1 MLIVLLILAVAFIVV
16 STTKFK
22 LHPFLALIFAA
33 IGFGLLS
40 GMPFAEIVSSVNS
53 GFGDIVGHIGLVIVI
68 GCIIGTFLEES
79 GGAYVMAQGIVRLAG
94 KKRVPLAML
103 IVGCFISIPVY
114 ADSGFVILSPLN
126 KAITKKAGVSL
137 ACTAIALSLGL
148 TITHCLVPP
157 TPGPVA
163 ATAILGADLGLVILI
178 GLIVSAFVAAESYFF
193 VTRYASRTYIDPDPD
208 GEITMEED
216 DAKDKPSALRSFLP
230 VVPLVLIVFKSIS
243 DFPGAPFG
251 EGVAASVL
259 RFVGEPVVALII
271 GMILSFFLP
280 KKFDR
285 ELLSTTG
292 WVGKSLTSAAVIIMI
307 TAAGG
312 SFGMI
317 LRNSGIADILGES
330 LAGANVG
337 IWLPFIIAA
346 ALKSA
351 QGSSTVAIVTTAS
364 LIAPMMEALG
374 FVSPVGRAL
383 AVMSLCSGAMVMS
396 HVNDSFFWVVTQ
408 LSGMNVKTG
417 CKLHGIG
424 TLLGG
429 LTAMLVVW
437 IGYMIC
443 RAVPPN
449 WWADVRAA

>member
-1 MLIVLLILAVAFIVV
+1 M
-16 STTKFK
+16 
-22 LHPFLALIFAA
+22 
-33 IGFGLLS
+33 
-40 GMPFAEIVSSVNS
+40 
-53 GFGDIVGHIGLVIVI
+53 
-68 GCIIGTFLEES
+68 
-79 GGAYVMAQGIVRLAG
+79 
-94 KKRVPLAML
+94 
-103 IVGCFISIPVY
+103 
-114 ADSGFVILSPLN
+114 
-126 KAITKKAGVSL
+126 
-137 ACTAIALSLGL
+137 
-148 TITHCLVPP
+148 
-157 TPGPVA
+157 
-163 ATAILGADLGLVILI
+163 
-178 GLIVSAFVAAESYFF
+178 
-193 VTRYASRTYIDPDPD
+193 TRYASRTYIDPDPD
-208 GEITMEED
+208 GEITVEED

-230 VVPLVLIVFKSIS
+230 VVVPLVLIVFKSIS

-259 RFVGEPVVALII
+259 RFIGEPVIALII

-374 FVSPVGRAL
+374 FVSPVGKAL

-417 CKLHGIG
+417 CKLHGLG

-437 IGYMIC
+437 IGYMIFC
-443 RAVPPN
+443 
-449 WWADVRAA
+449 

>member
-53 GFGDIVGHIGLVIVI
+53 GFGDIVGHVGLVL
-68 GCIIGTFLEES
+68 IIGTFLEES

-126 KAITKKAGVSL
+126 KAITKKSGISL

-178 GLIVSAFVAAESYFF
+178 GLIVSVFVAAESYFF

-208 GEITMEED
+208 GEITVEED

-230 VVPLVLIVFKSIS
+230 VVVPLVLIVFKSIS

-259 RFVGEPVVALII
+259 RFIGEPVIALII

-374 FVSPVGRAL
+374 FVSPVGKAL

-417 CKLHGIG
+417 CKLHGLG

-437 IGYMIC
+437 IGYMIFC
-443 RAVPPN
+443 
-449 WWADVRAA
+449 

>member
-40 GMPFAEIVSSVNS
+40 GMPFAEIVTSVNS

-103 IVGCFISIPVY
+103 IVGSFISIPVY

-126 KAITKKAGVSL
+126 KAITKKSGISL

-178 GLIVSAFVAAESYFF
+178 GLIVSMFVAAESYFF

-208 GEITMEED
+208 GEITVEED

-230 VVPLVLIVFKSIS
+230 VVVPLVLIVFKSIS

-259 RFVGEPVVALII
+259 RFIGEPVIALII

-374 FVSPVGRAL
+374 FVSPVGKAL

-417 CKLHGIG
+417 CKLHGLG

-437 IGYMIC
+437 IGYMIFC
-443 RAVPPN
+443 
-449 WWADVRAA
+449 

>member
-126 KAITKKAGVSL
+126 KAITKKSGISL

-178 GLIVSAFVAAESYFF
+178 GLIVSVFVAAESYFF

-208 GEITMEED
+208 GEITVEED

-230 VVPLVLIVFKSIS
+230 VVVPLVLIVFKSIS

-259 RFVGEPVVALII
+259 RFIGEPVIALII

-374 FVSPVGRAL
+374 FVSPVGKAL

-417 CKLHGIG
+417 CKLHGLG

-437 IGYMIC
+437 IGYMIFC
-443 RAVPPN
+443 
-449 WWADVRAA
+449 

>member
-40 GMPFAEIVSSVNS
+40 GMPFAEIVNSVNS

-126 KAITKKAGVSL
+126 KAITKKSGISL

-178 GLIVSAFVAAESYFF
+178 GLIVSVFVAAESYFF

-208 GEITMEED
+208 GEITVEED

-230 VVPLVLIVFKSIS
+230 VVVPLVLIVFKSIS

-259 RFVGEPVVALII
+259 RFIGEPVIALII

-374 FVSPVGRAL
+374 FVSPVGKAL

-437 IGYMIC
+437 IGYIIFC
-443 RAVPPN
+443 
-449 WWADVRAA
+449 

>member
-126 KAITKKAGVSL
+126 KAITKKSGISL

-178 GLIVSAFVAAESYFF
+178 GLIVSVFVAAESYFF

-208 GEITMEED
+208 GEITVEED

-230 VVPLVLIVFKSIS
+230 VVVPLVLIVFKSIS

-259 RFVGEPVVALII
+259 RFIGEPVIALII

-364 LIAPMMEALG
+364 LIAPMMEALR
-374 FVSPVGRAL
+374 FVSPVGKAL

-417 CKLHGIG
+417 CKLHGLG

-437 IGYMIC
+437 IGYMIFC
-443 RAVPPN
+443 
-449 WWADVRAA
+449 

>member
-103 IVGCFISIPVY
+103 IVGSFISIPVY

-126 KAITKKAGVSL
+126 KAITKKSGISL

-178 GLIVSAFVAAESYFF
+178 GLIVSMFVAAESYFF

-208 GEITMEED
+208 GEITVEED

-230 VVPLVLIVFKSIS
+230 VVVPLVLIVFKSIS

-259 RFVGEPVVALII
+259 RFIGEPVIALII

-374 FVSPVGRAL
+374 FVSPVGKAL

-417 CKLHGIG
+417 CKLHGFG

-437 IGYMIC
+437 IGYMIFC
-443 RAVPPN
+443 
-449 WWADVRAA
+449 

>member
-40 GMPFAEIVSSVNS
+40 GMPFAEIVNSVNS

-126 KAITKKAGVSL
+126 KAITKKSGISL

-178 GLIVSAFVAAESYFF
+178 GLIVSVFVAAESYFF

-208 GEITMEED
+208 GEITVEED

-230 VVPLVLIVFKSIS
+230 VVVPLVLIVFKSIS

-259 RFVGEPVVALII
+259 RFIGEPVVALII
-271 GMILSFFLP
+271 GMILSFSLP

-437 IGYMIC
+437 IGYMIFC
-443 RAVPPN
+443 
-449 WWADVRAA
+449 

>member
-1 MLIVLLILAVAFIVV
+1 MLIVLLILAVVFIVV

-103 IVGCFISIPVY
+103 IVGSFISIPVY

-126 KAITKKAGVSL
+126 KAITKKSGISL

-178 GLIVSAFVAAESYFF
+178 GLIVSMFVAAESYFF

-208 GEITMEED
+208 GEITVEED

-230 VVPLVLIVFKSIS
+230 VVVPLVLIVFKSIS

-251 EGVAASVL
+251 EGVAARVL
-259 RFVGEPVVALII
+259 RFIGEPVIALII

-374 FVSPVGRAL
+374 FVTPVGKAL

-417 CKLHGIG
+417 CKLHGLG

-437 IGYMIC
+437 IGYMIFC
-443 RAVPPN
+443 
-449 WWADVRAA
+449 

>member
-40 GMPFAEIVSSVNS
+40 GMPFAEIVNSVNS

-126 KAITKKAGVSL
+126 KAITKKSGISL

-178 GLIVSAFVAAESYFF
+178 GLIVSVFVAAESYFF

-208 GEITMEED
+208 GEITVEED

-230 VVPLVLIVFKSIS
+230 VVVPLVLIVFKSIS

-259 RFVGEPVVALII
+259 RFIGEPVVALII

-374 FVSPVGRAL
+374 FVSPVGKTL

-417 CKLHGIG
+417 CKLHGLG

-437 IGYMIC
+437 IGYMIFC
-443 RAVPPN
+443 
-449 WWADVRAA
+449 

>member
-40 GMPFAEIVSSVNS
+40 GMPFAEIVNSVNS

-126 KAITKKAGVSL
+126 KAITKKSGISL

-178 GLIVSAFVAAESYFF
+178 GLIVSVFVAAESYFF

-208 GEITMEED
+208 GEITVEED

-230 VVPLVLIVFKSIS
+230 VVVPLVLIVFKSIS
-243 DFPGAPFG
+243 DFQGAPFG

-259 RFVGEPVVALII
+259 RFIGEPVVALII

-374 FVSPVGRAL
+374 FVSPVGKAL

-437 IGYMIC
+437 IGYMIFC
-443 RAVPPN
+443 
-449 WWADVRAA
+449 

>member
-126 KAITKKAGVSL
+126 KAITKKSGISL

-178 GLIVSAFVAAESYFF
+178 GLIVSVFVAAESYFF

-208 GEITMEED
+208 GEITVEED
-216 DAKDKPSALRSFLP
+216 DAKDRPSALRSFLP
-230 VVPLVLIVFKSIS
+230 VVVPLVLIVFKSIS

-259 RFVGEPVVALII
+259 RFIGEPVVALII

-417 CKLHGIG
+417 CKLHGLG

-437 IGYMIC
+437 IGYMIFC
-443 RAVPPN
+443 
-449 WWADVRAA
+449 

>member
-126 KAITKKAGVSL
+126 KAITKKSGISL

-178 GLIVSAFVAAESYFF
+178 GLIVSVFVAAESYFF

-208 GEITMEED
+208 GEITVEED

-230 VVPLVLIVFKSIS
+230 VVVPLVLIVFKSIS

-259 RFVGEPVVALII
+259 RFIGEPVIALII

-374 FVSPVGRAL
+374 FVTPVGRAL

-417 CKLHGIG
+417 CKLHGLG

-437 IGYMIC
+437 IGYMIFC
-443 RAVPPN
+443 
-449 WWADVRAA
+449 

>member
-126 KAITKKAGVSL
+126 KAITKKSGISL

-163 ATAILGADLGLVILI
+163 ATAILGADLGLVILV
-178 GLIVSAFVAAESYFF
+178 GLIVSMFVAAESYFF

-208 GEITMEED
+208 GEITVEED

-230 VVPLVLIVFKSIS
+230 VVVPLVLIVFKSIS

-259 RFVGEPVVALII
+259 RFIGEPVIALII

-417 CKLHGIG
+417 CKLHGLG

-437 IGYMIC
+437 IGYMIFC
-443 RAVPPN
+443 
-449 WWADVRAA
+449 

>member
-40 GMPFAEIVSSVNS
+40 GMPFAEIVNSVNS

-178 GLIVSAFVAAESYFF
+178 GLIVSVFVAAESYFF

-208 GEITMEED
+208 GEITVEED
-216 DAKDKPSALRSFLP
+216 DDKDKPSALRSFLP
-230 VVPLVLIVFKSIS
+230 VVVPLVLIVFKSIS

-259 RFVGEPVVALII
+259 RFIGEPVVALII

-417 CKLHGIG
+417 CKLHGLG

-437 IGYMIC
+437 IGYMIFC
-443 RAVPPN
+443 
-449 WWADVRAA
+449 

>member
-103 IVGCFISIPVY
+103 IVGSFISIPVY

-126 KAITKKAGVSL
+126 KAITKKSGISL

-178 GLIVSAFVAAESYFF
+178 GLIVSMFVAAESYFF

-208 GEITMEED
+208 GEITVEED

-230 VVPLVLIVFKSIS
+230 VVVPLVLIVFKSIS

-259 RFVGEPVVALII
+259 RFIGEPVIALII

-374 FVSPVGRAL
+374 FVSPVGKAL

-417 CKLHGIG
+417 CKLHGLG

-437 IGYMIC
+437 IGYMIFC
-443 RAVPPN
+443 
-449 WWADVRAA
+449 

>member
-126 KAITKKAGVSL
+126 KAITKKSGISL

-178 GLIVSAFVAAESYFF
+178 GLIVSVFVAAESYFF

-208 GEITMEED
+208 GEITVEED

-230 VVPLVLIVFKSIS
+230 VVVPLVLIVFKSIS

-259 RFVGEPVVALII
+259 RFIGEPVIALII

-374 FVSPVGRAL
+374 FASPVGKAL

-417 CKLHGIG
+417 CKLHGLG

-437 IGYMIC
+437 IGYMIFC
-443 RAVPPN
+443 
-449 WWADVRAA
+449 

>member
-103 IVGCFISIPVY
+103 IVGSFISIPVY

-126 KAITKKAGVSL
+126 KAITKKSGISL

-178 GLIVSAFVAAESYFF
+178 GLIVSMFVAAESYFF

-208 GEITMEED
+208 GEITVEED

-230 VVPLVLIVFKSIS
+230 VVVPLVLIVFKSIS

-251 EGVAASVL
+251 EGVAARVL
-259 RFVGEPVVALII
+259 RFIGEPVIALII

-374 FVSPVGRAL
+374 FVSPVGKAL

-417 CKLHGIG
+417 CKLHGLG

-429 LTAMLVVW
+429 LTVMLVVW
-437 IGYMIC
+437 IGYMIFC
-443 RAVPPN
+443 
-449 WWADVRAA
+449 

>member
-103 IVGCFISIPVY
+103 IVGSFISIPVY

-126 KAITKKAGVSL
+126 KAITKKSGISL

-178 GLIVSAFVAAESYFF
+178 GLIVSMFVAAESYFF

-208 GEITMEED
+208 GEITVEED

-230 VVPLVLIVFKSIS
+230 VVVPLVLIVFKSIS

-259 RFVGEPVVALII
+259 RFIGEPVIALII

-374 FVSPVGRAL
+374 FVSPIGKAL

-417 CKLHGIG
+417 CKLHGLG

-437 IGYMIC
+437 IGYMIFC
-443 RAVPPN
+443 
-449 WWADVRAA
+449 

>member
-40 GMPFAEIVSSVNS
+40 GMPFAEIVNSVNS

-126 KAITKKAGVSL
+126 KAITKKSGISL

-163 ATAILGADLGLVILI
+163 ATAILGADLGLVILV
-178 GLIVSAFVAAESYFF
+178 GLIVSVFVAAESYFF

-208 GEITMEED
+208 GEITVEED

-230 VVPLVLIVFKSIS
+230 VVVPLVLIVFKSIS

-259 RFVGEPVVALII
+259 RFIGEPVIALII

-396 HVNDSFFWVVTQ
+396 HVNDSFFWVVSQ

-417 CKLHGIG
+417 CKLHGLG

-437 IGYMIC
+437 IGYMIFC
-443 RAVPPN
+443 
-449 WWADVRAA
+449 

>member
-208 GEITMEED
+208 GEITVEED

-230 VVPLVLIVFKSIS
+230 VVVPLVLIVFKSIS

-437 IGYMIC
+437 IGYMIFC
-443 RAVPPN
+443 
-449 WWADVRAA
+449 

>member
-40 GMPFAEIVSSVNS
+40 GMPFAEIVNSVNS

-126 KAITKKAGVSL
+126 KAITKKSGISL

-163 ATAILGADLGLVILI
+163 ATAILGADLGLVILV
-178 GLIVSAFVAAESYFF
+178 GLIVSVFVAAESYFF

-208 GEITMEED
+208 GEITVEED

-230 VVPLVLIVFKSIS
+230 VVVPLVLIVFKSIS

-259 RFVGEPVVALII
+259 RFIGEPVVALII

-317 LRNSGIADILGES
+317 LRNSGIAGILGES

-364 LIAPMMEALG
+364 LVAPMMEALG
-374 FVSPVGRAL
+374 FVSPVGKAL

-417 CKLHGIG
+417 CKLHGLG

-429 LTAMLVVW
+429 LTAMLAVW
-437 IGYMIC
+437 IGYMIFC
-443 RAVPPN
+443 
-449 WWADVRAA
+449 

>member
-40 GMPFAEIVSSVNS
+40 GMPFAEIVNSVNS

-126 KAITKKAGVSL
+126 KAITKKAGISL

-178 GLIVSAFVAAESYFF
+178 GLIVSVFVAAESYFF

-208 GEITMEED
+208 GEITVEED

-230 VVPLVLIVFKSIS
+230 VVVPLVLIVFKSIS

-259 RFVGEPVVALII
+259 RFIGEPVVALII

-330 LAGANVG
+330 LAGANMG

-417 CKLHGIG
+417 CKLHGLG

-437 IGYMIC
+437 IGYMIFC
-443 RAVPPN
+443 
-449 WWADVRAA
+449 

>member
-103 IVGCFISIPVY
+103 IVGSFISIPVY

-126 KAITKKAGVSL
+126 KAITKKSGISL

-178 GLIVSAFVAAESYFF
+178 GLIVSMFVAAESYFF

-208 GEITMEED
+208 GEITVEED

-230 VVPLVLIVFKSIS
+230 VVVPLVLIVFKSIS

-259 RFVGEPVVALII
+259 RFIGEPVIALII

-330 LAGANVG
+330 LAGSNVG

-374 FVSPVGRAL
+374 FVSPVGKAL

-417 CKLHGIG
+417 CKLHGLG

-437 IGYMIC
+437 IGYMIFC
-443 RAVPPN
+443 
-449 WWADVRAA
+449 

>member
-40 GMPFAEIVSSVNS
+40 GMPFAEIVNSVNS

-178 GLIVSAFVAAESYFF
+178 GLIVSVFVAAESYFF

-208 GEITMEED
+208 GEITVEED
-216 DAKDKPSALRSFLP
+216 DDKDKPSALRSFLP
-230 VVPLVLIVFKSIS
+230 VVVPLVLIVFKSIS

-259 RFVGEPVVALII
+259 RFIGEPVVALII

-374 FVSPVGRAL
+374 FVSPVGKAL

-408 LSGMNVKTG
+408 LSGMNAKTG
-417 CKLHGIG
+417 CKLHGLG

-437 IGYMIC
+437 IGYMIFC
-443 RAVPPN
+443 
-449 WWADVRAA
+449 

>member
-126 KAITKKAGVSL
+126 KAITKKSGISL

-163 ATAILGADLGLVILI
+163 ATAILGADLGLVILV
-178 GLIVSAFVAAESYFF
+178 GLIVSVFVAAESYFF

-208 GEITMEED
+208 GEITVEED

-230 VVPLVLIVFKSIS
+230 VVVPLVLIVFKSIS

-259 RFVGEPVVALII
+259 RFIGEPVIALII

-417 CKLHGIG
+417 CKLHGLG

-437 IGYMIC
+437 IGYMIFC
-443 RAVPPN
+443 
-449 WWADVRAA
+449 

>member
-40 GMPFAEIVSSVNS
+40 GMPFAEIVNSVNS

-79 GGAYVMAQGIVRLAG
+79 GGAYIMAQGIVRLAG

-126 KAITKKAGVSL
+126 KAITKKSGISL

-163 ATAILGADLGLVILI
+163 ATAILGADLGLVILV
-178 GLIVSAFVAAESYFF
+178 GLIVSVFVAAESYFF

-208 GEITMEED
+208 GEITVEED

-230 VVPLVLIVFKSIS
+230 VVVPLVLIVFKSIS

-259 RFVGEPVVALII
+259 RFIGEPVIALII

-417 CKLHGIG
+417 CKLHGLG

-437 IGYMIC
+437 IGYMIFC
-443 RAVPPN
+443 
-449 WWADVRAA
+449 

>member
-79 GGAYVMAQGIVRLAG
+79 GGAYVMAHGIVRLAG

-126 KAITKKAGVSL
+126 KAITKKSGISL

-178 GLIVSAFVAAESYFF
+178 GLIVSVFVAAESYFF

-208 GEITMEED
+208 GEITVEED

-230 VVPLVLIVFKSIS
+230 VVVPLVLIVFRSIS

-259 RFVGEPVVALII
+259 RFIGEPVIALII

-374 FVSPVGRAL
+374 FVSPVGKAL

-417 CKLHGIG
+417 CKLHGLG

-437 IGYMIC
+437 IGYMIFC
-443 RAVPPN
+443 
-449 WWADVRAA
+449 

>member
-1 MLIVLLILAVAFIVV
+1 MLIVLLILVVAFIVV

-40 GMPFAEIVSSVNS
+40 GMPFAEIVNSVNS

-126 KAITKKAGVSL
+126 KAITKKSGISL

-178 GLIVSAFVAAESYFF
+178 GLIVSVFVAAESYFF

-208 GEITMEED
+208 GEITVEED

-230 VVPLVLIVFKSIS
+230 VVVPLVLIVFKSIS

-259 RFVGEPVVALII
+259 RFIGEPVIALII

-374 FVSPVGRAL
+374 FVSPVGKAL

-417 CKLHGIG
+417 CKLHGLG

-437 IGYMIC
+437 IGYMIFC
-443 RAVPPN
+443 
-449 WWADVRAA
+449 

>member
-40 GMPFAEIVSSVNS
+40 GMPFAEIVNSVNS

-79 GGAYVMAQGIVRLAG
+79 GGAYIMAQGIVRLAG

-103 IVGCFISIPVY
+103 IVGCLISIPVY

-126 KAITKKAGVSL
+126 KAITKKSGISL

-178 GLIVSAFVAAESYFF
+178 GLIVSVFVAAESYFF
-193 VTRYASRTYIDPDPD
+193 VTRYAYRTYIDPDPD
-208 GEITMEED
+208 GEITVEED

-230 VVPLVLIVFKSIS
+230 VVVPLVLIVFKSIS

-259 RFVGEPVVALII
+259 RFIGEPVVALII

-417 CKLHGIG
+417 CKLHGLG

-437 IGYMIC
+437 IGYMIFC
-443 RAVPPN
+443 
-449 WWADVRAA
+449 

>member
-40 GMPFAEIVSSVNS
+40 GMPFAEIVNSVNS

-126 KAITKKAGVSL
+126 KAITKKSGVSL

-178 GLIVSAFVAAESYFF
+178 GLIVSMFVAAESYFF

-208 GEITMEED
+208 GEITVEED

-230 VVPLVLIVFKSIS
+230 VVVPLVLIVFKSIS

-259 RFVGEPVVALII
+259 RFIGEPVIALII

-374 FVSPVGRAL
+374 FVSPVGKAL

-417 CKLHGIG
+417 CKLHGLG

-437 IGYMIC
+437 IGYMIFC
-443 RAVPPN
+443 
-449 WWADVRAA
+449 

>member
-126 KAITKKAGVSL
+126 KAITKKSGVSL

-208 GEITMEED
+208 GEITVEED

-230 VVPLVLIVFKSIS
+230 VVVPLVLIVFKSIS

-364 LIAPMMEALG
+364 LIAPMMEALE

-437 IGYMIC
+437 IGYMIFC
-443 RAVPPN
+443 
-449 WWADVRAA
+449 

>member
-40 GMPFAEIVSSVNS
+40 GMPFAEIVNSVNS

-126 KAITKKAGVSL
+126 KAITKKSGISL

-178 GLIVSAFVAAESYFF
+178 GLIVSVFVAAESYFF

-208 GEITMEED
+208 GEITVEED

-230 VVPLVLIVFKSIS
+230 VVVPLLLIVFKSIS

-259 RFVGEPVVALII
+259 RFIGEPVIALII

-374 FVSPVGRAL
+374 FVSPVGKAL

-417 CKLHGIG
+417 CKLHGLG

-437 IGYMIC
+437 IGYMIFC
-443 RAVPPN
+443 
-449 WWADVRAA
+449 

>member
-103 IVGCFISIPVY
+103 IVGSFISIPVY

-126 KAITKKAGVSL
+126 KAITKKSGISL

-178 GLIVSAFVAAESYFF
+178 GLIVSMFVAAESYFF

-208 GEITMEED
+208 GEITVEED

-230 VVPLVLIVFKSIS
+230 VVVPLVLIVFKSIS

-259 RFVGEPVVALII
+259 RFIGEPVIALII

-317 LRNSGIADILGES
+317 LRKSGIADILGES

-374 FVSPVGRAL
+374 FVTPVGKAL

-417 CKLHGIG
+417 CKLHGLG

-437 IGYMIC
+437 IGYMIFC
-443 RAVPPN
+443 
-449 WWADVRAA
+449 

>member
-40 GMPFAEIVSSVNS
+40 GMPFAEIVNSVNS

-126 KAITKKAGVSL
+126 KAITKKSGISL

-163 ATAILGADLGLVILI
+163 ATAILGADLGLVILV
-178 GLIVSAFVAAESYFF
+178 GLIVSVFVAAESYFF

-208 GEITMEED
+208 GEITVEED

-230 VVPLVLIVFKSIS
+230 VVVPLVLIVFKSIS

-259 RFVGEPVVALII
+259 RFIGEPVVALII

-330 LAGANVG
+330 LASANVG

-374 FVSPVGRAL
+374 FVSPVGKAL

-417 CKLHGIG
+417 CKLHGLG

-437 IGYMIC
+437 IGYMIFC
-443 RAVPPN
+443 
-449 WWADVRAA
+449 

>member
-103 IVGCFISIPVY
+103 IVGSFISIPVY

-126 KAITKKAGVSL
+126 KAITKKSGISL

-178 GLIVSAFVAAESYFF
+178 GLIVSMFVAAESYFF

-208 GEITMEED
+208 GEITVEED

-230 VVPLVLIVFKSIS
+230 VVVPLVLIVFKSIS

-259 RFVGEPVVALII
+259 RFIGEPVIALII

-317 LRNSGIADILGES
+317 LRNSGIAEILGES

-374 FVSPVGRAL
+374 FVTPVGRAL

-396 HVNDSFFWVVTQ
+396 HVNDSCFWVVTQ

-417 CKLHGIG
+417 CKLHGLG

-437 IGYMIC
+437 IGYMIFC
-443 RAVPPN
+443 
-449 WWADVRAA
+449 

>member
-40 GMPFAEIVSSVNS
+40 GMPFAEIVNSVNS

-79 GGAYVMAQGIVRLAG
+79 VGAYVMAQGIVRLAG

-163 ATAILGADLGLVILI
+163 ATAILGADLGLVILV
-178 GLIVSAFVAAESYFF
+178 GLIVSVFVAAESYFF

-208 GEITMEED
+208 GEITVEED

-230 VVPLVLIVFKSIS
+230 VVVPLVLIVFKSIS

-259 RFVGEPVVALII
+259 RFIGEPVIALII

-374 FVSPVGRAL
+374 FVSPVGKAL

-417 CKLHGIG
+417 CKLHGLG

-437 IGYMIC
+437 IGYMIFC
-443 RAVPPN
+443 
-449 WWADVRAA
+449 

>member
-103 IVGCFISIPVY
+103 IVGSFISIPVY
-114 ADSGFVILSPLN
+114 ADSGFLILSPLN
-126 KAITKKAGVSL
+126 KAITKKSGISL

-178 GLIVSAFVAAESYFF
+178 GLIVSMFVAAESYFF

-208 GEITMEED
+208 GEITVEED

-230 VVPLVLIVFKSIS
+230 VVVPLVLIVFKSIS

-259 RFVGEPVVALII
+259 RFIGEPVIALII

-374 FVSPVGRAL
+374 FVSPVGKAL

-417 CKLHGIG
+417 CKLHGLG

-437 IGYMIC
+437 IGYMIFC
-443 RAVPPN
+443 
-449 WWADVRAA
+449 

>member
-103 IVGCFISIPVY
+103 IVGSFISIPVY

-126 KAITKKAGVSL
+126 KAITKKSGISL

-178 GLIVSAFVAAESYFF
+178 GLIVSMFVAAESYFF

-208 GEITMEED
+208 GEITVEED

-230 VVPLVLIVFKSIS
+230 VVVPLVLIVFKSIS

-259 RFVGEPVVALII
+259 RFIGEPVIALII

-292 WVGKSLTSAAVIIMI
+292 WVGKSITSAAVIIMI

-374 FVSPVGRAL
+374 FVSPVGKAL

-417 CKLHGIG
+417 CKLHGLG

-437 IGYMIC
+437 IGYMIFC
-443 RAVPPN
+443 
-449 WWADVRAA
+449 